1 MDLARFAP
9 DRAVPAEHRSNF
21 VHLYLDIAW
30 FGILNGSALSFISI
44 YLVRLGA
51 TPFQIGLLNS
61 GPALVALLLTLPAG
75 RWLSRRPVGRAVFWS
90 AVLLRAG
97 YLAWIP
103 LPALLLARAQVWTYI
118 GLTLLMSVPGS
129 ALAVGFNAL
138 YAEAVP
144 PEWRAHVAGIR
155 NALLAL
161 SFTATS
167 LLCGYLLTA
176 LPFPRG
182 YQLVFGL
189 GAVGAALSSL
199 HLRFVRPLPAGEEER
214 EPGGGLGDL
223 AQPGS
228 ARPMTADA
236 ARRATGLRFLTRLR
250 RPTLPGTDL
259 LRGRFGRICLALF
272 GFHLSEFL
280 AVPLFA
286 PYWVETVGLSDRAIS
301 LGNAL
306 FFMLFFLGSTQ
317 LARVSGKLGHHRATA
332 LGAALTAVY
341 PALAAVT
348 REEGLYYTTSIVGGA
363 VRSLLGGALGN
374 YLLENIPSEERPAH
388 LAWYNL
394 ALNAAVLAGSLGGPL
409 VAQEIGLVPALALV
423 AGARVLSGWAI
434 LRWG

>member
-1 MDLARFAP
+1 MNLARLAP
-9 DRAVPAEHRSNF
+9 DRAVPAVHRKNF
-21 VHLYLDIAW
+21 IHLYLDIAW

-75 RWLSRRPVGRAVFWS
+75 RWLNRRPVGPSVFWS
-90 AVLLRAG
+90 AVLLRLF
-97 YLAWIP
+97 YLIWIP
-103 LPALLLARAQVWTYI
+103 LPALVLARAQVWTYL
-118 GLTLLMSVPGS
+118 GLTLLMSIPGS

-144 PEWRAHVAGIR
+144 PQWRAHVAGIR

-161 SFTATS
+161 TFTVTS
-167 LLCGYLLTA
+167 LLCGHLLTS
-176 LPFPRG
+176 LPFPTG
-182 YQLVFGL
+182 YQLVFGI
-189 GAVGAALSSL
+189 GALGAALSSL
-199 HLRFVRPLPAGEEER
+199 HLRFVRPVPATEAQPELGQ
-214 EPGGGLGDL
+214 GLGDL

-236 ARRATGLRFLTRLR
+236 ARRGTGLRFLTRLR
-250 RPTLPGTDL
+250 RPSLPGADI
-259 LRGRFGRICLALF
+259 LRGRFGRICLVLF
-272 GFHLSEFL
+272 AFHLSEFL

-286 PYWVETVGLSDRAIS
+286 PYWVDTVGLSDSAIS

-306 FFMLFFLGSTQ
+306 FFLLFFLGSTQ
-317 LARVSGKLGHHRATA
+317 LARVSSKLGHHRVTA

-348 REEGLYYTTSIVGGA
+348 HEQGLYFATSILGGA
-363 VRSLLGGALGN
+363 VRSLLGGALAN
-374 YLLENIPSEERPAH
+374 YLLESIPAEGRPAH

-394 ALNAAVLAGSLGGPL
+394 ALNAAILLGSLAGPL
-409 VAQEIGLVPALALV
+409 IAQQVGLAPALALI
-423 AGARVLSGWAI
+423 AGVRILSGWAI